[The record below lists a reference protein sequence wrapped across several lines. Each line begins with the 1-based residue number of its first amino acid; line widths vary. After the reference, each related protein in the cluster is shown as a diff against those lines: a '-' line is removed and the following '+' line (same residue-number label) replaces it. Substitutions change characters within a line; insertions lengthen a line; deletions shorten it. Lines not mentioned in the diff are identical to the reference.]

1 VKCRL
6 AVLAALSAAL
16 ANLPALAGAS
26 IVLSDGRVIQGI
38 ELLRDGDSYVMTM
51 EGGNKAA
58 FPAALVKEIRLEDD
72 APKPP
77 APFDF
82 TKPKTLAG
90 PSKLPSQD
98 PKDQFKVLGP
108 PTRWSKSALD
118 TTWAPKDAYD
128 PNMDVLA
135 GSRST
140 WPKNAVDTTWTPTD
154 AYAHSKDVFAWSH
167 STWAKDVVD
176 TTWMPTDGWGFKPLT
191 WKNETPKTVYP
202 MDFAKTASAETS
214 APSGPTPW
222 SCGESIFAKD
232 PGVPAGSAGNRAPAI
247 RVRALPGTRY
257 KALGVPLYEAD
268 ASVDGATR
276 KAIFTIEGGDCRLVG
291 GDADAILGL
300 NLTPEHTLAQ
310 DAAAFSSA
318 LTARGGPPIPLG
330 VDKIQYALSFISL
343 TDPAVSGSQGAA
355 LTLVSTPEQLATIE
369 DKPSSACA
377 VGKARRRKEARA
389 ATAAFAPPRVVP
401 QGDGEVATFLT
412 WSAVGGTVTKN
423 EVVIRRSG
431 AVSAKR
437 LAIATHVGDHKD

>member
-1 VKCRL
+1 MNCRL

-16 ANLPALAGAS
+16 ACLPAFSGATLVLTDGQVIRGTELA
-26 IVLSDGRVIQGI
+26 
-38 ELLRDGDSYVMTM
+38 RDGDSYVMTM
-51 EGGNKAA
+51 EGGNKAD

-108 PTRWSKSALD
+108 PTRWSKSAVD

-128 PNMDVLA
+128 PNKDVLA

-140 WPKNAVDTTWTPTD
+140 WPKNAVDTTWMPTD
-154 AYAHSKDVFAWSH
+154 AYANSKDVFARSH

-191 WKNETPKTVYP
+191 WKNEAPKTVYP
-202 MDFAKTASAETS
+202 MDFATTASAETS

-232 PGVPAGSAGNRAPAI
+232 SRAPAI

-268 ASVDGATR
+268 ASVDGAPR
-276 KAIFTIEGGDCRLVG
+276 KAIFTIQGGDCRLVG
-291 GDADAILGL
+291 GDADAILSL
-300 NLTPEHTLAQ
+300 NLPPEHTLAQ

-330 VDKIQYALSFISL
+330 VDKIQYALTFISL

-355 LTLVSTPEQLATIE
+355 LTLVSTPEQLAAIE

-377 VGKARRRKEARA
+377 VGKARRRKEAHA
-389 ATAAFAPPRVVP
+389 ATAAFVPPRVVP
-401 QGDGEVATFLT
+401 EGDREVATFLT
-412 WSAVGGTVTKN
+412 WSEAGGAVIRN
-423 EVVIRRSG
+423 EVAISRSG
-431 AVSAKR
+431 AVTAKR
-437 LAIATHVGDHKD
+437 QTVAAHVGSHTD

>member
-1 VKCRL
+1 MSRRLPIL
-6 AVLAALSAAL
+6 AVLSAAL
-16 ANLPALAGAS
+16 ACLPALSGATL
-26 IVLSDGRVIQGI
+26 VLTDGQVIKGT
-38 ELLRDGDSYVMTM
+38 ELARDGDSYVMTM
-51 EGGNKAA
+51 DAGTKAT

-108 PTRWSKSALD
+108 PTRWSKSAVD

-128 PNMDVLA
+128 PNKDVLA

-140 WPKNAVDTTWTPTD
+140 WPKNVVDTTWTPTD
-154 AYAHSKDVFAWSH
+154 AYANSKDVFARSH

-202 MDFAKTASAETS
+202 ISFPTTASAETP

-222 SCGESIFAKD
+222 SCGESIFADGK
-232 PGVPAGSAGNRAPAI
+232 RAASI
-247 RVRALPGTRY
+247 RVRPVSGTRY
-257 KALGVPLYEAD
+257 KALGIPLYEAE
-268 ASVDGATR
+268 AGVDGATR

-300 NLTPEHTLAQ
+300 NLTPEHTLSQ
-310 DAAAFSSA
+310 DAAAFSA
-318 LTARGGPPIPLG
+318 VLTARGGPPIPIG
-330 VDKIQYALSFISL
+330 VDKIQYALSFVSL
-343 TDPAVSGSQGAA
+343 TDPSVSGSDGAA
-355 LTLVSTPEQLATIE
+355 LTLVSSPEQLAAIV
-369 DKPSSACA
+369 DQPSSGCA
-377 VGKARRRKEARA
+377 LGKAKRRKEART

-401 QGDGEVATFLT
+401 EGDREIATFVT
-412 WSAVGGTVTKN
+412 WSAAGGGAVVRN
-423 EVVIRRSG
+423 EVAISRFG
-431 AVSAKR
+431 AVTAKR
-437 LAIATHVGDHKD
+437 QTVASHVGSHTD

>member
-1 VKCRL
+1 MNFRL
-6 AVLAALSAAL
+6 PVLAALSAAL
-16 ANLPALAGAS
+16 ACLPALSGATL
-26 IVLSDGRVIQGI
+26 VLTDGQVIKGT
-38 ELLRDGDSYVMTM
+38 ELQRDGDSYVMTM
-51 EGGNKAA
+51 DAGNKAA

-98 PKDQFKVLGP
+98 PKDQYKVLGP
-108 PTRWSKSALD
+108 PTRWSKSAVD
-118 TTWAPKDAYD
+118 TTWAPTDAYD
-128 PNMDVLA
+128 PYKDVLA
-135 GSRST
+135 GSRSI
-140 WPKNAVDTTWTPTD
+140 WPKNVVDTTWIPTD
-154 AYAHSKDVFAWSH
+154 AYANSKDVFAWSR

-191 WKNETPKTVYP
+191 WRNETPKTVYP
-202 MDFAKTASAETS
+202 MDFATSASAEAA

-232 PGVPAGSAGNRAPAI
+232 PGVPADSAGNRASAI
-247 RVRALPGTRY
+247 RVRPVPGSRY

-310 DAAAFSSA
+310 DASAFSAA

-343 TDPAVSGSQGAA
+343 TDPSLSGRQGAV
-355 LTLVSTPEQLATIE
+355 LTLVSTPEQLAAIE

-377 VGKARRRKEARA
+377 VGKARRRKEAHA

-401 QGDGEVATFLT
+401 EGDREVATFLT
-412 WSAVGGTVTKN
+412 WSPAGGTVTSN
-423 EVVIRRSG
+423 EVVIARSG
-431 AVSAKR
+431 VVTAKR
-437 LAIATHVGDHKD
+437 KAVAAHVGQHED